1 MIMEL
6 IVAALA
12 DRRRQLQ
19 TLVETYLLEEVHLEL
34 GISPRTLI
42 SRKAYKAYQLLKVS
56 SIDVNGI
63 IEEISWSVYDYIGLN
78 LKLADLL

>member
-34 GISPRTLI
+34 GISPGTLI
-42 SRKAYKAYQLLKVS
+42 SRKAYKAYQLLKAS